1 MHNHT
6 FAGVAKAAGSMC
18 MGQYLVFQL
27 TRGLQVLP
35 RQHIVHEVHI
45 WGHLQEWSLRS
56 DTREARQELLQIFHD
71 LRPVQSYL

>member
-6 FAGVAKAAGSMC
+6 LAGVVQAAGSTC
-18 MGQYLVFQL
+18 VGQYLVLQL

-35 RQHIVHEVHI
+35 RQHIVHEVHV

-56 DTREARQELLQIFHD
+56 DTRKARQELLQIFHNE
-71 LRPVQSYL
+71 QE